1 MTQQANNA
9 SDAVELSAVRAAGSG
24 LEGENFERL
33 VNLQSELFD
42 LIVNKT
48 GDIDPLT
55 AIIDRIKAAFSAKGA
70 IVISSAAKGENA
82 FGNYTC
88 STQGMEPSIVDYFSS
103 SDGLLP
109 PVGTFAVPRNGNPSP
124 EFLLTGTFWSVD
136 MKAPEDEK
144 LHGVLVLLFDDNRA
158 PSARDKLV
166 LKAVSPIV
174 RLVSGTAGKEA
185 ALKSANDR
193 FSSLTSSIPGVVYQ
207 RVVTP
212 EGDIR
217 YTYISENAE
226 DLFGVS
232 AEEILTNPHA
242 LFGTYAPEYAKS
254 FREKLIEAS
263 KTLSTW
269 DVEASIVTKSGE
281 VKYTHAIANP
291 KKQADGSVL
300 WTGVILNATRIK
312 EAEIAAAVA
321 EARTREAIV
330 ESLSQGFLL
339 FDCDDRLTLINS
351 HFVQLF
357 PELAGVVVPG
367 MHYNEILRAEL
378 RSGLD
383 AVIGD
388 AEQADAFDGRVELR
402 KSASGYVVERQLDH
416 DVWIMV
422 NEHRTSGGET
432 VLLYTDVSEIKRREK
447 RIQHMAHHDA
457 LTGLPN
463 RVLFH
468 SRVKDA
474 IERAQ
479 REGKKVAIGCLDL
492 DHFKNVND
500 TLGHPAGDALLC
512 AVASRI
518 QKEIREGDTV
528 ARLGGDEFAIVLADF
543 KDENF
548 LEGVAKR
555 ILKSLGLPVSIDG
568 HETVTGAS
576 MGLAILSD
584 DAADPNKLLKNA
596 DLALYRAKTEGRNTY
611 RFFKQEM
618 DESALARRKVEVDL
632 RLALEREQLELY
644 FQPLVNTG
652 DDQIAGFEALVR
664 WNHPE
669 LGLVCPDDF
678 IGIAE
683 ETGLIVPMGEWVI
696 RTACEEA
703 VKWCVPVKVAVNI
716 SPAQFK
722 QTKLVEFISK
732 TLKETTLDPC
742 RLELEITETV
752 LMRNTAETMETLY
765 RLKGLGVRIAMDDFG
780 TGYSSLGNLRSF
792 PFDKIKIDRSFVSD
806 LGTNAEAAAIVRAVV
821 GLGRSLGIDTTAEGV
836 ETRDQLV
843 YLRIEG
849 CSEIQGFYYSKP
861 QPGEAIAKLLS
872 NGSAGAEMIA
882 GNSES

>member
-1 MTQQANNA
+1 MTLQTNNA
-9 SDAVELSAVRAAGSG
+9 TIAVENPASCASGPG
-24 LEGENFERL
+24 LEDENFKRL

-42 LIVNKT
+42 LIVNKA
-48 GDIDPLT
+48 GDEDPLT
-55 AIIDRIKAAFSAKGA
+55 AIIDHIKTAFSADGA
-70 IVISSAAKGENA
+70 IVISSAVKNDST
-82 FGNYTC
+82 FGNYTR
-88 STQGMEPSIVDYFSS
+88 STGDVEQSIVDYFSS

-109 PVGTFAVPRNGNPSP
+109 PVGAFAVPCNGNPSP
-124 EFLLTGTFWSVD
+124 EFLLTGTFWSED

-144 LHGVLVLLFDDNRA
+144 LDGVLVLLFDDNRE

-193 FSSLTSSIPGVVYQ
+193 FASLTSSIPGVVYQ

-226 DLFGVS
+226 GLFGVS

-254 FREKLIEAS
+254 FREKLIAAS

-300 WTGVILNATRIK
+300 WTGVILDATRIK

-351 HFVQLF
+351 HFMQLF
-357 PELAGVVVPG
+357 PELTGIVVPG

-383 AVIGD
+383 AALGD
-388 AEQADAFDGRVELR
+388 TEQEKAFEDRAALR
-402 KSASGYVVERQLDH
+402 KSESGYVVERQLCE
-416 DVWIMV
+416 DVWIMI

-479 REGKKVAIGCLDL
+479 RDKKQVAIGCLDL

-518 QKEIREGDTV
+518 QKEIRDGDTV

-543 KDENF
+543 KDEKY

-576 MGLAILSD
+576 MGLAILSQ
-584 DAADPNKLLKNA
+584 DASDPNKLLKNA
-596 DLALYRAKTEGRNTY
+596 DLALYRAKTEGRNTF

-632 RLALEREQLELY
+632 RLALERDQLELY

-652 DDQIAGFEALVR
+652 DDKIAGFEALVR

-678 IGIAE
+678 ISIAE

-696 RTACEEA
+696 RTACEQA
-703 VKWCVPVKVAVNI
+703 VKWSAPVKVAVNI

-732 TLKETTLDPC
+732 TLKETTLDPS

-861 QPGEAIAKLLS
+861 QPGEAIAELLNS
-872 NGSAGAEMIA
+872 GSDGSEMIA
-882 GNSES
+882 DNSKA